1 LAGASKSGVIV
12 MKTKTLPDLSIA
24 LDKVCFVIVKAR
36 EFDVKDAVSD
46 PDSGS
51 NAADDGMVDVLED
64 HADDPTFDELSA
76 FINGLTE
83 DEQID
88 LVTLAWLG
96 REDNTISDWTELR
109 AEAARAHNNRTAA
122 YLLGMP
128 LLSDQ
133 LEDGLAQFDLSCAD
147 YEV

>member
-1 LAGASKSGVIV
+1 
-12 MKTKTLPDLSIA
+12 
-24 LDKVCFVIVKAR
+24 
-36 EFDVKDAVSD
+36 
-46 PDSGS
+46 
-51 NAADDGMVDVLED
+51 VLED

-96 REDNTISDWTELR
+96 REDNTISDWKELR